1 LVCSKI
7 FTTWYVML
15 KLLTGYESHF
25 EGWRLRCTS
34 EESCFSQ
41 SLSKGEIF
49 VPMVGCIML
58 KQLNV
63 PSATCWIKCF
73 IASMLLKG
81 LLEKDYNKLMCWI
94 WMEFITNLRKDLLE
108 SLSYRISFKIQRTA
122 TSVNRRLVQ
131 QIQVPATIE
140 NL

>member
-1 LVCSKI
+1 
-7 FTTWYVML
+7 
-15 KLLTGYESHF
+15 
-25 EGWRLRCTS
+25 
-34 EESCFSQ
+34 
-41 SLSKGEIF
+41 
-49 VPMVGCIML
+49 
-58 KQLNV
+58 
-63 PSATCWIKCF
+63 
-73 IASMLLKG
+73 MLLKG